1 MNNDIYYR
9 PEWTCGKYNATK
21 HVAIMFNLLAN
32 GEYFFEHESADV
44 VGLILAAGRNGKVSV
59 SQVSASLNISP
70 KSIIP
75 FFGSLIEIGLLSETF
90 PTNEVISSYRKQC
103 ASQSNATTYIG
114 ENAESYLQCEI
125 SSVEQAYDS
134 AVESCTEI
142 TNAVFELTYRCSEK
156 CLHCYNPG
164 ATRNDEEKSGRNAF
178 SELALDDYKRIID
191 EMCELGLATVTL
203 TGGDPFAYKE
213 VWEILEY
220 LYQKDIAVTIL
231 TNGQQLVNQIEH
243 LCNLYPRS
251 VKVSLYGADPIA
263 HDSITRKKGSWQ
275 TTLDV
280 IMDLRKV
287 AVPVVINCVIM
298 RPGLKSYM
306 DLKKIGEDL
315 SCLVLFDFGVVDSI
329 DGDICATHHL
339 RLTPEELELVL
350 MDPDIEPKTDNFDMS
365 ANPAPA
371 PKGVPCLAGRGTF
384 CVMPDGKIIPC
395 VSMHMVLGDLK
406 RQDFHSIIVDNSK
419 LKGLLEAKATD
430 YIECG
435 SHDYCNSCIF
445 CAGNSFAEH
454 GNPLQ
459 ANENNC
465 YLAKNKYA
473 LMTKLKSGIDVLK
486 GKTLRECINAIPDYV
501 IPSLK
506 REYKKGK

>member
-9 PEWTCGKYNATK
+9 PEWTCGKFNSTK

-44 VGLILAAGRNGKVSV
+44 VGLILAAGRNGEVSV
-59 SQVSASLNISP
+59 SHVSASLNVTP
-70 KSIIP
+70 ESIIP
-75 FFGSLIEIGLLSETF
+75 FFTFLIEIGLLSKTF
-90 PTNEVISSYRKQC
+90 PTKDEISSYRKRC
-103 ASQSNATTYIG
+103 AKLSNVTTYIG
-114 ENAESYLQCEI
+114 ENVESYLQCEI
-125 SSVEQAYDS
+125 SSVEQAYDN
-134 AVESCTEI
+134 AVANCTEI

-164 ATRNDEEKSGRNAF
+164 ATRNDKEKSRRSNF
-178 SELALDDYKRIID
+178 IELTLDDYKRIID
-191 EMCELGLATVTL
+191 EMCEAGLATVTL
-203 TGGDPFAYKE
+203 TGGDPFSYKD
-213 VWEILEY
+213 VWGILEY
-220 LYQKDIAVTIL
+220 LYQKEIAVTLL
-231 TNGQQLVNQIEH
+231 TNGQQLVNQIDR
-243 LCNLYPRS
+243 LANLYPRS
-251 VKVSLYGADPIA
+251 IKVSLYGADPIA

-280 IMDLRKV
+280 ISDLRKV

-298 RPGLKSYM
+298 RPGLKSYL
-306 DLKKIGEDL
+306 DLKKTGENL

-329 DGDICATHHL
+329 EGDICATHHL

-371 PKGVPCLAGRGTF
+371 SKGVPCLAGRGTF
-384 CVMPDGKIIPC
+384 CVMPNGKLIPC
-395 VSMHMVLGDLK
+395 VSMHMILGDLK
-406 RQDFHSIIVDNSK
+406 QQDFHSIITNNSK

-430 YIECG
+430 YMECG
-435 SHDYCNSCIF
+435 THDYCNCCVF

-454 GNPLQ
+454 GNPLH

-473 LMTKLKSGIDVLK
+473 LMIKLKSGIDVMK
-486 GKTLRECINAIPDYV
+486 GKTLQECIKALPDYV
-501 IPSLK
+501 IPSLH
-506 REYKKGK
+506 REYKQGK